1 MSVMAI
7 YHQLCT
13 PFGYERR
20 PLNALETARLWLRPL
35 ELRDAQ
41 QTQILFPQWEI
52 VRFLVKTVPWPYP
65 PDGALTYYRNVALPA
80 MSRGDAWHWS
90 LRLKG
95 TPDKL
100 IGSISLMRSS
110 EENRGFWLGLP
121 WQGQGLMSEA
131 CDTVTDFWFNV
142 LKFPVLRVPKAIP
155 NVASRRIS
163 EKQGM
168 RVIAKMER
176 DYVGGRFPAE
186 LWEITAEEWNSR
198 RRTQP
203 LNE

>member
-1 MSVMAI
+1 M
-7 YHQLCT
+7 
-13 PFGYERR
+13 
-20 PLNALETARLWLRPL
+20 
-35 ELRDAQ
+35 
-41 QTQILFPQWEI
+41 
-52 VRFLVKTVPWPYP
+52 KTVPWPYP

-80 MSRGDAWHWS
+80 MTRGDAWHWS
-90 LRLKG
+90 LRLKE

-110 EENRGFWLGLP
+110 EENRGFWIGLP

-155 NVASRRIS
+155 NVASRCIS

-186 LWEITAEEWNSR
+186 LWEITAKEWNSR
-198 RRTQP
+198 RKGSPPQ
-203 LNE
+203 